1 MVRNVPT
8 RLELFT
14 KTNVLYIMERVVYR
28 KEIIKNGIS
37 FGSVLAIVISW
48 TMNKSI
54 VWAIIHGLLGWLY
67 VLYYV
72 IRFY

>member
-1 MVRNVPT
+1 
-8 RLELFT
+8 
-14 KTNVLYIMERVVYR
+14 MERVVYR

>member
-1 MVRNVPT
+1 MRNVPT

-54 VWAIIHGLLGWLY
+54 VWAIIHGLLGGLY

>member
-1 MVRNVPT
+1 
-8 RLELFT
+8 
-14 KTNVLYIMERVVYR
+14 MERIVYR

-37 FGSVLAIVISW
+37 FGSVLAIVVSW

-54 VWAIIHGLLGWLY
+54 IWAIIHGLLGWIY

-72 IRFY
+72 IRYY

>member
-1 MVRNVPT
+1 MRNVPT

>member
-1 MVRNVPT
+1 
-8 RLELFT
+8 
-14 KTNVLYIMERVVYR
+14 MERVVYR

-72 IRFY
+72 IRYY

>member
-1 MVRNVPT
+1 VPT
-8 RLELFT
+8 LLELFT

-48 TMNKSI
+48 TLNKSI

>member
-1 MVRNVPT
+1 
-8 RLELFT
+8 
-14 KTNVLYIMERVVYR
+14 MERVVYR

-72 IRFY
+72 IGFY

>member
-1 MVRNVPT
+1 
-8 RLELFT
+8 
-14 KTNVLYIMERVVYR
+14 MERVVYR

-48 TMNKSI
+48 TINKSI

-72 IRFY
+72 IRYY

>member
-1 MVRNVPT
+1 
-8 RLELFT
+8 
-14 KTNVLYIMERVVYR
+14 MERVVYR

-48 TMNKSI
+48 TLNKSI